1 MRLSD
6 LIKIDNRFE
15 KAINLGLDLNS
26 QEKIDHYIPTRS
38 AMNILGDYIDS
49 VRVFSGN
56 RARVLIGPYG
66 KGKSHLL
73 LILLA
78 ILSQEQN
85 VNLSDLFH
93 RMEIVN
99 PEVAKAART
108 VMDTTGPMLP
118 VIINSNGNTLSQDFM
133 RAIVKALNAAGLKD
147 IVPDSYYSEATK
159 MIRTWK
165 SQFPD
170 TYRAF
175 EAQLGNIGAEK
186 FIRALKKYDERAL
199 SQFRKIYP
207 ALTSGAA
214 FNPIV
219 DDEIVAVY
227 QSVNR
232 ALRVKHG
239 YGGIF
244 IIFDEFSKKRA
255 LEGDDVDEET
265 AIQGLSSGI
274 IQLPLVLDGPFSTL
288 SNENTHMVAQK
299 LPEFAEQVI
308 IFMLDKDWESSG
320 LEKFTDN
327 TYCYHIHKDE
337 RSASSS
343 LAKDGE
349 M

>member
-108 VMDTTGPMLP
+108 VMDTTGRP
-118 VIINSNGNTLSQDFM
+118 
-133 RAIVKALNAAGLKD
+133 LK
-147 IVPDSYYSEATK
+147 
-159 MIRTWK
+159 R
-165 SQFPD
+165 
-170 TYRAF
+170 
-175 EAQLGNIGAEK
+175 
-186 FIRALKKYDERAL
+186 
-199 SQFRKIYP
+199 
-207 ALTSGAA
+207 
-214 FNPIV
+214 
-219 DDEIVAVY
+219 
-227 QSVNR
+227 
-232 ALRVKHG
+232 
-239 YGGIF
+239 
-244 IIFDEFSKKRA
+244 
-255 LEGDDVDEET
+255 
-265 AIQGLSSGI
+265 SSG
-274 IQLPLVLDGPFSTL
+274 V
-288 SNENTHMVAQK
+288 
-299 LPEFAEQVI
+299 
-308 IFMLDKDWESSG
+308 
-320 LEKFTDN
+320 
-327 TYCYHIHKDE
+327 
-337 RSASSS
+337 
-343 LAKDGE
+343 
-349 M
+349 